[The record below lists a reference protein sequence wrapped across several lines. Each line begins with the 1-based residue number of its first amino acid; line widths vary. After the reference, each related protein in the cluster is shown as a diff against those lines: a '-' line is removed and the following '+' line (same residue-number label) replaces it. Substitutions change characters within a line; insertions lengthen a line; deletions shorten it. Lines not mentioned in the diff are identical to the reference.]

1 MEKEF
6 LEAYE
11 KYADAL
17 FRYCYFRLSDEEKA
31 KDVVQDTFV
40 KTWDYIAQGKSIAE
54 MRAFL
59 YRVASNCIVDQYR
72 KRKTTS
78 LNYLQEKGF
87 EPRLD
92 IREKLETEIEAKEVI
107 EVLQQLDEKYR
118 DAFIMRYVGELSVK
132 EIAEILGEAENTV
145 SVHIHRA
152 VKQVRLLLKHEG

>member
-31 KDVVQDTFV
+31 KDVVQDTFL
-40 KTWDYIAQGKSIAE
+40 KTWDYIAQGKSITE
-54 MRAFL
+54 MSAFL
-59 YRVASNCIVDQYR
+59 YRVARNCIVDQYR

-78 LNYLQEKGF
+78 LDRLQEKGF

-92 IREKLETEIEAKEVI
+92 TRGRLETEIEAREV
-107 EVLQQLDEKYR
+107 
-118 DAFIMRYVGELSVK
+118 S
-132 EIAEILGEAENTV
+132 
-145 SVHIHRA
+145 
-152 VKQVRLLLKHEG
+152 

>member
-11 KYADAL
+11 KYADAI

-31 KDVVQDTFV
+31 KDMTQDTFL
-40 KTWDYIAQGKSIAE
+40 KTWDYAAQGKSITD

-59 YRVASNCIVDQYR
+59 YRVARNCIVDYYR
-72 KRKTTS
+72 KRKPMS
-78 LNYLQEKGF
+78 LERLQEKGF

-92 IREKLETEIEAKEVI
+92 IRGKLETEIEVKEVI

-118 DAFIMRYVGELSVK
+118 DAFIMRYVDEFSVK

-152 VKQVRLLLKHEG
+152 VKQVRTLLKHE

>member
-1 MEKEF
+1 M
-6 LEAYE
+6 
-11 KYADAL
+11 
-17 FRYCYFRLSDEEKA
+17 
-31 KDVVQDTFV
+31 VQDTFL
-40 KTWDYIAQGKSIAE
+40 KTWDYIAQGKSITE

-72 KRKTTS
+72 KRKTAS
-78 LNYLQEKGF
+78 LDYLQEKGF

-92 IREKLETEIEAKEVI
+92 TRGKLETEIEAKEVV

-132 EIAEILGEAENTV
+132 EIAGIFGEAENTV

-152 VKQVRLLLKHEG
+152 VKQVRVLLKHEG